1 MTRLALANARRAA
14 EKAWRLADTEIE
26 RGMQVL
32 TQEFESELLSTLLN
46 DMHEF
51 INTTCKYENVVQSSH
66 NYDPDGK
73 CRGVLFYRTGI
84 HYPLVSQMHAA
95 ALVIDRLATL
105 LSDVWQE
112 RGGQSY
118 EECAC
123 VLPEQSCTACR
134 ETAWKIYQE
143 DMT

>member
-1 MTRLALANARRAA
+1 MTRLALANARQAA

-26 RGMQVL
+26 RGMR
-32 TQEFESELLSTLLN
+32 E
-46 DMHEF
+46 
-51 INTTCKYENVVQSSH
+51 
-66 NYDPDGK
+66 
-73 CRGVLFYRTGI
+73 GVIDYA
-84 HYPLVSQMHAA
+84 LVSEIHRASLILD
-95 ALVIDRLATL
+95 ALYRLL
-105 LSDVWQE
+105 YDVWQE